1 MAEGLK
7 LMFLFRCKEMYVV
20 LHAVI
25 VANNSFNDLLSPESL
40 SAGLLDNMRCGDSE
54 VWSTQHSSPETK

>member
-25 VANNSFNDLLSPESL
+25 VANNSFNDPLSPESL
-40 SAGLLDNMRCGDSE
+40 SAG
-54 VWSTQHSSPETK
+54 